1 MLKYFKDCNT
11 KEECKKLYKK
21 LAFMYHPDRGGDTE
35 TMKAINAEFDYVIEN
50 NIFKSS
56 KKDTKKDAKKDTKK
70 DYDFSSSQFKDII
83 EALIKLEGIEIEI
96 TGCFIWVTGNTYPQK
111 DIIKSLGF
119 RYSKN
124 KKAWYIA
131 PPEYFA
137 QKRSYKKSYSMNDI
151 RSKYGSTRFE
161 SEGNNTKMIG

>member
-1 MLKYFKDCNT
+1 MLKYFKDCT
-11 KEECKKLYKK
+11 SKEECKKLYKK
-21 LAFMYHPDRGGDTE
+21 LAFIHHPDRGGDTE
-35 TMKAINAEFDYVIEN
+35 TMKTINAEFDYVMEN

-56 KKDTKKDAKKDTKK
+56 KKDTSKKDTKK

-83 EALIKLEGIEIEI
+83 SALVRLDGLEIEI

-119 RYSKN
+119 RYSRN

-131 PPEYFA
+131 PEEYFA
-137 QKRSYKKSYSMNDI
+137 QKRSYKKSYSMNNI
-151 RSKYGSTRFE
+151 RNKYGSQKFE
-161 SEGNNTKMIG
+161 SEGNQKMIG

>member
-1 MLKYFKDCNT
+1 MLKYFKNCTT
-11 KEECKKLYKK
+11 KEECKKMYKK
-21 LAFMYHPDRGGDTE
+21 LAFKHHPDRGGDLD
-35 TMKAINAEFDYVIEN
+35 TMKEINNDFDWIMKN
-50 NIFKSS
+50 GIFKSA
-56 KKDTKKDAKKDTKK
+56 KAKKDTKK
-70 DYDFSSSQFKDII
+70 DYAFSSSQFKDII

>member
-1 MLKYFKDCNT
+1 MLKYFKDCT
-11 KEECKKLYKK
+11 SKEECKKLYKK

-35 TMKAINAEFDYVIEN
+35 TMKTINAEFDYVMEN

-56 KKDTKKDAKKDTKK
+56 KKDTSKKDTKK

-83 EALIKLEGIEIEI
+83 SALVRLDGLEIEI

-119 RYSKN
+119 RYSRN

-161 SEGNNTKMIG
+161 SEGNKTKMIG

>member
-1 MLKYFKDCNT
+1 MLKYFKNCTT
-11 KEECKKLYKK
+11 KEECKKMYKK
-21 LAFMYHPDRGGDTE
+21 LAFKHHPDRGGNVD
-35 TMKAINAEFDYVIEN
+35 TMKEINNEFDWIMKN
-50 NIFKSS
+50 GIFKSA
-56 KKDTKKDAKKDTKK
+56 KAKKDTKK
-70 DYDFSSSQFKDII
+70 DYDFSTSQFKDII
-83 EALIKLEGIEIEI
+83 SALVRLDGLEIEI

-131 PPEYFA
+131 PAEYFA

-151 RSKYGSTRFE
+151 RNKYGSTRFE
-161 SEGNNTKMIG
+161 SEGNKTKMIG

>member
-1 MLKYFKDCNT
+1 MLKYFKDCT
-11 KEECKKLYKK
+11 SKEECKKLYKK
-21 LAFMYHPDRGGDTE
+21 LAFKHHPDRGGDLD
-35 TMKAINAEFDYVIEN
+35 TMKEINNEFDWIMKN
-50 NIFKSS
+50 GIFKSA
-56 KKDTKKDAKKDTKK
+56 KTKKDTKK

-83 EALIKLEGIEIEI
+83 SALVRLDGLEIEI

-131 PPEYFA
+131 PAEYFA

-151 RSKYGSTRFE
+151 RNKYGSQKFE
-161 SEGNNTKMIG
+161 SEGNQKMIG

>member
-21 LAFMYHPDRGGDTE
+21 LAFIYHPDRGGDTE

-83 EALIKLEGIEIEI
+83 SALVRLDGLEIEI

-131 PPEYFA
+131 PAEYFA

-151 RSKYGSTRFE
+151 RNKYGSTRFE

>member
-1 MLKYFKDCNT
+1 MLKYFKEC
-11 KEECKKLYKK
+11 KSVEECKKLYKK
-21 LAFMYHPDRGGDTE
+21 LAFKYHPDRGGDTE

-56 KKDTKKDAKKDTKK
+56 KKDTKKDTKK

-119 RYSKN
+119 RYSHN

-151 RSKYGSTRFE
+151 RNKYGSTKFE

>member
-1 MLKYFKDCNT
+1 MLKYFKDCNS

-35 TMKAINAEFDYVIEN
+35 TMKAINAEFDYVMEN

-56 KKDTKKDAKKDTKK
+56 KKDTSKKDTKK

-83 EALIKLEGIEIEI
+83 SALVRLDGLEIEI

-119 RYSKN
+119 RYSRN

-131 PPEYFA
+131 PEEYFA

-151 RSKYGSTRFE
+151 RNKYGSTKFE
-161 SEGNNTKMIG
+161 SEGNKTKMIG

>member
-1 MLKYFKDCNT
+1 MLKYFKTC
-11 KEECKKLYKK
+11 KSVEECKKLYKK
-21 LAFMYHPDRGGDTE
+21 LAFKHHPDRGGDLE
-35 TMKAINAEFDYVIEN
+35 TMKAINAEFDYVMEN

-56 KKDTKKDAKKDTKK
+56 KKDTSKKDTKK

-83 EALIKLEGIEIEI
+83 SALVRLDGLEIEI

-131 PPEYFA
+131 PTEYIA

-151 RSKYGSTRFE
+151 RSKYGSQKFE
-161 SEGNNTKMIG
+161 SEGNQKMIG

>member
-1 MLKYFKDCNT
+1 MLKYFKEC
-11 KEECKKLYKK
+11 KSVEECKKLYKK

-50 NIFKSS
+50 HIF
-56 KKDTKKDAKKDTKK
+56 KDTKK

-83 EALIKLEGIEIEI
+83 SALVRLDGLEIEI

-151 RSKYGSTRFE
+151 RNKYGSTKFE
-161 SEGNNTKMIG
+161 SEGNAKMIG

>member
-1 MLKYFKDCNT
+1 MLKYFKEC
-11 KEECKKLYKK
+11 KSVEECKKLYKK
-21 LAFMYHPDRGGDTE
+21 LAFKYHPDRGGDIE
-35 TMKAINAEFDYVIEN
+35 TMKAINNEFDYIMEN
-50 NIFKSS
+50 GIFKRA
-56 KKDTKKDAKKDTKK
+56 KNDNAKKDTKK
-70 DYDFSSSQFKDII
+70 DYDFSSSQFNDII
-83 EALIKLEGIEIEI
+83 SALVRLDGLEIEI

-131 PPEYFA
+131 PAEYFA

-151 RSKYGSTRFE
+151 RNKYGSTRFE

>member
-1 MLKYFKDCNT
+1 MLKYFKDCT
-11 KEECKKLYKK
+11 SKEECKKLYKK
-21 LAFMYHPDRGGDTE
+21 LAFIYHPDRGGDTE
-35 TMKAINAEFDYVIEN
+35 TMKAINAEFDYVMEN

-56 KKDTKKDAKKDTKK
+56 KKDTSKKDTKK

-83 EALIKLEGIEIEI
+83 SALVRLDGLEIEI

-131 PPEYFA
+131 PAEYFA
-137 QKRSYKKSYSMNDI
+137 QKRSYKKSYSMNEI
-151 RSKYGSTRFE
+151 RNKYGSTRFE
-161 SEGNNTKMIG
+161 SEGNAKMIG

>member
-1 MLKYFKDCNT
+1 MLKYFKTCKNV
-11 KEECKKLYKK
+11 EECKKLYKK
-21 LAFMYHPDRGGDTE
+21 LAFMYHPDKGGDTE
-35 TMKAINAEFDYVIEN
+35 TMKEINNEFDYIMEN
-50 NIFKSS
+50 GIFKRA
-56 KKDTKKDAKKDTKK
+56 KKDNAKKDTKK

-83 EALIKLEGIEIEI
+83 SALVRLDGLEIEI

-131 PPEYFA
+131 PAEYFA

-151 RSKYGSTRFE
+151 RNKYGSQKFE
-161 SEGNNTKMIG
+161 SEGNQKMIG

>member
-1 MLKYFKDCNT
+1 MLKYFKDCNS

-21 LAFMYHPDRGGDTE
+21 LAFIYHPDRGGDTE
-35 TMKAINAEFDYVIEN
+35 TMKAINNEFDYVMEN

-56 KKDTKKDAKKDTKK
+56 KKDTKKDTKK

-83 EALIKLEGIEIEI
+83 SALVRLDGLEIEI

-137 QKRSYKKSYSMNDI
+137 QKRSYKKFYSMNDI
-151 RSKYGSTRFE
+151 RNKYGSTEFE
-161 SEGNNTKMIG
+161 SEGNKTKMIG

>member
-1 MLKYFKDCNT
+1 MLKYFKEC
-11 KEECKKLYKK
+11 KSVEECKKLYKK
-21 LAFMYHPDRGGDTE
+21 LAFIHHPDRGGDTE
-35 TMKAINAEFDYVIEN
+35 TMKTINAEFDYVMEN

-56 KKDTKKDAKKDTKK
+56 KKDTSKKDTKK

-83 EALIKLEGIEIEI
+83 SALVRLDGLEIEI

-151 RSKYGSTRFE
+151 RNKYGSTHFE

>member
-35 TMKAINAEFDYVIEN
+35 TMKAINAEFDYVMEN

-56 KKDTKKDAKKDTKK
+56 KKDTKKDTKK

-83 EALIKLEGIEIEI
+83 SALVRLDGLEIEI

-119 RYSKN
+119 RYSRN

-131 PPEYFA
+131 PEEYFA

-151 RSKYGSTRFE
+151 RNKYGSTRFE
-161 SEGNNTKMIG
+161 SEGNNTKMIC

>member
-1 MLKYFKDCNT
+1 MLKYFKDCT
-11 KEECKKLYKK
+11 SKEECKKLYKK
-21 LAFMYHPDRGGDTE
+21 LAFIHHPDRGGDTE
-35 TMKAINAEFDYVIEN
+35 TMKTINAEFDYVMEN

-56 KKDTKKDAKKDTKK
+56 KKDTSKKDTKK
-70 DYDFSSSQFKDII
+70 DYDFSSSQFKNII
-83 EALIKLEGIEIEI
+83 SALVRLDGLEIEI

-137 QKRSYKKSYSMNDI
+137 QKRSYKKSYSMNEI
-151 RSKYGSTRFE
+151 RNKYGSQKFE
-161 SEGNNTKMIG
+161 SEGNQKMIG

>member
-1 MLKYFKDCNT
+1 MLKYFKDCT
-11 KEECKKLYKK
+11 SKEECKKLYKK
-21 LAFMYHPDRGGDTE
+21 LAFIYHPDRGGDTE
-35 TMKAINAEFDYVIEN
+35 TMKAINAEFDYVMEN

-56 KKDTKKDAKKDTKK
+56 KKDTKKDTKK

-83 EALIKLEGIEIEI
+83 SALVRLDGLEIEI

-131 PPEYFA
+131 PAEYFA

-151 RSKYGSTRFE
+151 RAKYGSTKFE
-161 SEGNNTKMIG
+161 SEGNKTKMIG

>member
-35 TMKAINAEFDYVIEN
+35 TMKAINAEFDYVMEN

-56 KKDTKKDAKKDTKK
+56 KKDTKK

-83 EALIKLEGIEIEI
+83 SALVRLDGLEIEI

-131 PPEYFA
+131 PAEYFA

-151 RSKYGSTRFE
+151 RNKYGSTRFE

>member
-1 MLKYFKDCNT
+1 MLKYFKDCT
-11 KEECKKLYKK
+11 SKEECKKLYKK
-21 LAFMYHPDRGGDTE
+21 LAFIHHPDRGGDLE
-35 TMKAINAEFDYVIEN
+35 TMKTINAEFDYVMEN

-56 KKDTKKDAKKDTKK
+56 KKDAKKDTKK

-83 EALIKLEGIEIEI
+83 SALVRLDGLEIEI

>member
-1 MLKYFKDCNT
+1 MLKYFKEC
-11 KEECKKLYKK
+11 KSVEECKKLYKK
-21 LAFMYHPDRGGDTE
+21 LAFKYHPDRGGDTE

-56 KKDTKKDAKKDTKK
+56 KKDNTKKTAKK

-83 EALIKLEGIEIEI
+83 ASLIKLEGIEIEI

-119 RYSKN
+119 RYSRN

-151 RSKYGSTRFE
+151 RSKYGSQKFE
-161 SEGNNTKMIG
+161 SEGNQKMIG

>member
-56 KKDTKKDAKKDTKK
+56 KKDTKKD
-70 DYDFSSSQFKDII
+70 YDFSSSQFKDII
-83 EALIKLEGIEIEI
+83 SALVRLDGLEIEI
-96 TGCFIWVTGNTYPQK
+96 TGVFLWVTGNTYANK
-111 DIIKSLGF
+111 EVLKSLGF
-119 RYSKN
+119 RYSRN

-131 PPEYFA
+131 PEEYFA

-151 RSKYGSTRFE
+151 RNKYGSQKFE
-161 SEGNNTKMIG
+161 SEGNQKMIG

>member
-35 TMKAINAEFDYVIEN
+35 TMKAINAEFDYVMEN

-56 KKDTKKDAKKDTKK
+56 KKDTKK

-83 EALIKLEGIEIEI
+83 SALIKLDGLEIEI
-96 TGCFIWVTGNTYPQK
+96 TGVFLWITGNTYANK
-111 DIIKSLGF
+111 EVLKSLGF

-131 PPEYFA
+131 PAEYFA

-151 RSKYGSTRFE
+151 RAKYGSQKFE

>member
-1 MLKYFKDCNT
+1 MLKYFKDCT
-11 KEECKKLYKK
+11 SKEECKKLYKK
-21 LAFMYHPDRGGDTE
+21 LAFIYHPDRGGDIE
-35 TMKAINAEFDYVIEN
+35 TMKAINAEFDYVMEN

-56 KKDTKKDAKKDTKK
+56 KKDTKKDTKK

-83 EALIKLEGIEIEI
+83 SALVRLDGLEIEI

-151 RSKYGSTRFE
+151 RNKYGSTRFE
-161 SEGNNTKMIG
+161 SEGNKTKMIG

>member
-1 MLKYFKDCNT
+1 MLKYFKTC
-11 KEECKKLYKK
+11 KSVEECKKLYKK
-21 LAFMYHPDRGGDTE
+21 LAFKHHPDRGGDLD
-35 TMKAINAEFDYVIEN
+35 TMKAINAEFDYVMEN

-56 KKDTKKDAKKDTKK
+56 KKDTKKDTKK
-70 DYDFSSSQFKDII
+70 DYDFFSILFKDII
-83 EALIKLEGIEIEI
+83 SALVRLDGLEIEI

>member
-1 MLKYFKDCNT
+1 MLKYFKTC
-11 KEECKKLYKK
+11 KSVEECKKLYKK
-21 LAFMYHPDRGGDTE
+21 LAFIHHPDRGGDTE
-35 TMKAINAEFDYVIEN
+35 TMKTINAEFDYVMEN

-56 KKDTKKDAKKDTKK
+56 KKDTKK

-83 EALIKLEGIEIEI
+83 SALVRLDGLEIEI

-151 RSKYGSTRFE
+151 RSKYGSQKFE
-161 SEGNNTKMIG
+161 SEGNQKMIG

>member
-1 MLKYFKDCNT
+1 
-11 KEECKKLYKK
+11 
-21 LAFMYHPDRGGDTE
+21 MYHQDRGGDTE
-35 TMKAINAEFDYVIEN
+35 TMKAINAEFDYVMEN

-56 KKDTKKDAKKDTKK
+56 KKDTKKDTKK

-83 EALIKLEGIEIEI
+83 SALVRLDGLEIEI

-131 PPEYFA
+131 PAEYFA

-151 RSKYGSTRFE
+151 RNKYGSTRFE

>member
-1 MLKYFKDCNT
+1 MLKYFKEC
-11 KEECKKLYKK
+11 KSVEECKKLYKK
-21 LAFMYHPDRGGDTE
+21 LAFIHHPDRGGDTE
-35 TMKAINAEFDYVIEN
+35 TMKTINAEFDYVMEN

-56 KKDTKKDAKKDTKK
+56 KKDTKK

-83 EALIKLEGIEIEI
+83 SALVRLDGLEIEI

-161 SEGNNTKMIG
+161 SEGNKTKMIG